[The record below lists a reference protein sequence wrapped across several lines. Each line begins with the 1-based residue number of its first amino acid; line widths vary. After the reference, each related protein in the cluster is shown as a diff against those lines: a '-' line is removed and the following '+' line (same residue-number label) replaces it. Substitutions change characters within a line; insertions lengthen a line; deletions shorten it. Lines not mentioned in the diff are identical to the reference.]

1 MAILLE
7 MRSRGEGEAM
17 TTLDVEEDRR
27 QKIKIWLV
35 WTQDPI
41 TYTSSLRSVCTDK
54 GLADYHA
61 LALKDGIRRAREGEH
76 SSENEQSIVVV
87 EESDANHLYGERTLR
102 TIRDLEKQE
111 QERSI

>member
-1 MAILLE
+1 
-7 MRSRGEGEAM
+7 M
-17 TTLDVEEDRR
+17 TTLDAEEGRHP
-27 QKIKIWLV
+27 QMKIWLV

-76 SSENEQSIVVV
+76 SSENEQRIVVV
-87 EESDANHLYGERTLR
+87 EESDTNHLYGERTLR
-102 TIRDLEKQE
+102 TIRDLEKQDR
-111 QERSI
+111 ERSI

>member
-1 MAILLE
+1 
-7 MRSRGEGEAM
+7 M
-17 TTLDVEEDRR
+17 TTLDDKEE
-27 QKIKIWLV
+27 QYPKIKIWLV